1 MPRLRQPQQT
11 VIEAYG
17 KLMENFHKVFQR
29 PQPNKTVT
37 KQKRKFLPV
46 HSESVTV
53 IPESNRGV
61 QEKQSVGEFLPQI

>member
-1 MPRLRQPQQT
+1 MLRLRRPQQI
-11 VIEAYG
+11 VPEAYG
-17 KLMENFHKVFQR
+17 KLVENFHKVFQR

-37 KQKRKFLPV
+37 KQTRKLLPV

-61 QEKQSVGEFLPQI
+61 QEKQSIGEFLPQI